1 MKQAI
6 KLGVLCALL
15 FSGTMIA
22 GVQGAT
28 LKKVVSP
35 RSNKLAQ
42 AEAVPKH
49 QEQVLAQAGCV
60 IPNSGSG
67 SGSCVS
73 EDIRYA
79 LSQELAQMDGGNGHI
94 LDCNVCGVPSTPP
107 SPPPPV
113 GSPPTPPPTL
123 GAGVIATHEVSALAS
138 QLSETNTF
146 DDHRCESRS
155 CAEKCEDTC
164 ESKAAFGCGCRKRTV
179 CLEGDICYKNI
190 KFSSEAGEAKQVG
203 ESCEEELTTTTSA
216 LTAIEAPLPC
226 VTVISCPPEQE

>member
-15 FSGTMIA
+15 FSGTMLG
-22 GVQGAT
+22 GVEAAT

-35 RSNKLAQ
+35 RSNRLAQ
-42 AEAVPKH
+42 AEVAPKH

-60 IPNSGSG
+60 IPGSG
-67 SGSCVS
+67 SGGACNIPEGVRS
-73 EDIRYA
+73 A
-79 LSQELAQMDGGNGHI
+79 LSSELAQMGIGSSPV
-94 LDCNVCGVPSTPP
+94 LDCNVCGIPP
-107 SPPPPV
+107 VPPPPV

-123 GAGVIATHEVSALAS
+123 GAGVIATQEVSALSS
-138 QLSETNTF
+138 QLAETNTF

-179 CLEGDICYKNI
+179 CLEGDICYRNI
-190 KFSSEAGEAKQVG
+190 KFSSEAGQAVQQK

-226 VTVISCPPEQE
+226 VTVIACPPGSEE

>member
-1 MKQAI
+1 MKQGI

-35 RSNKLAQ
+35 LSNKLAQ

-67 SGSCVS
+67 SGSCVP

-79 LSQELAQMDGGNGHI
+79 LIKELAQMGGGNGGI

-113 GSPPTPPPTL
+113 GTPPTPPPTL

-138 QLSETNTF
+138 QLSRGRAHHHHLCTYC
-146 DDHRCESRS
+146 HRGTPAMRHGHCMPSRARMRS
-155 CAEKCEDTC
+155 TV
-164 ESKAAFGCGCRKRTV
+164 SKLRRSLMVRQSKMNGSVNKL
-179 CLEGDICYKNI
+179 CL
-190 KFSSEAGEAKQVG
+190 
-203 ESCEEELTTTTSA
+203 
-216 LTAIEAPLPC
+216 
-226 VTVISCPPEQE
+226 